1 MSESDHTDDRDQAV
15 QEAAE
20 HADRA
25 AEERQEMRRTASLAE
40 ATDDSHRAEKLSREA
55 EAHKSEA
62 YAEEDASAERAP

>member
-1 MSESDHTDDRDQAV
+1 MSESDHTDDRRQAV

-25 AEERQEMRRTASLAE
+25 GEERQEMRRTASLAE
-40 ATDDSHRAEKLSREA
+40 ATDDSRRADELAREA

-62 YAEEDASAERAP
+62 YVEEDASAERAP